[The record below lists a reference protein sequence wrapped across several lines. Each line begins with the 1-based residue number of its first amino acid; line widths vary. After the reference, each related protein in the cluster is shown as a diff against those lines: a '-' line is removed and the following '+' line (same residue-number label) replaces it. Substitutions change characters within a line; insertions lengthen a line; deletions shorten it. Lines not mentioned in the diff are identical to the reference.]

1 MRTLRLVIDGDL
13 IYLFLQTVKTIL
25 GERVKTVNLIKQK
38 AFASGDGIVDSL
50 EDNLIVLSDGIVD
63 SLEDDLVVLGN
74 GIVDSLE
81 DDLVVFS
88 NRIINIWRCFSKK

>member
-38 AFASGDGIVDSL
+38 AFASG
-50 EDNLIVLSDGIVD
+50 NGIVD
-63 SLEDDLVVLGN
+63 SLEDDLVVLGD
-74 GIVDSLE
+74 GIVDPLE

-88 NRIINIWRCFSKK
+88 DGIVDSSENG

>member
-38 AFASGDGIVDSL
+38 AFDSGDGIVDPL
-50 EDNLIVLSDGIVD
+50 EDDLVVLSDGIVD
-63 SLEDDLVVLGN
+63 SSEN
-74 GIVDSLE
+74 GGRKIFCVYGKNSSLIR
-81 DDLVVFS
+81 
-88 NRIINIWRCFSKK
+88 NRYV

>member
-38 AFASGDGIVDSL
+38 AFASG
-50 EDNLIVLSDGIVD
+50 
-63 SLEDDLVVLGN
+63 N

-88 NRIINIWRCFSKK
+88 DGIVDSSENDLIVLSNRIIESVKFSVSMGKILL

>member
-38 AFASGDGIVDSL
+38 AFASGDGIIDPL
-50 EDNLIVLSDGIVD
+50 EDDLVVLGDGIVD
-63 SLEDDLVVLGN
+63 SLEDDLVVLSD
-74 GIVDSLE
+74 GIVDSSE
-81 DDLVVFS
+81 
-88 NRIINIWRCFSKK
+88 NG

>member
-50 EDNLIVLSDGIVD
+50 EDDF
-63 SLEDDLVVLGN
+63 VVLGD
-74 GIVDSLE
+74 GRGRKIFCVYGEKSSLIRTRY
-81 DDLVVFS
+81 V
-88 NRIINIWRCFSKK
+88 